1 MSTAAATVLPFRP
14 RAAAAA
20 AFQRERY
27 LVRHEEKTDVS
38 LPERDGKR
46 VVQIKKT
53 FFDGYNRVE
62 FALEKEMT
70 LGDDVDAVVADLELA
85 VSRFFA
91 P

>member
-1 MSTAAATVLPFRP
+1 MLNANVIPFRRP
-14 RAAAAA
+14 APSTLP
-20 AFQRERY
+20 RERY

-53 FFDGYNRVE
+53 FFDGQNRIE
-62 FALEKEMT
+62 FSLEKEMT
-70 LGDDVDAVVADLELA
+70 LADDVDAVVADLELA
-85 VSRFFA
+85 VNQFFA